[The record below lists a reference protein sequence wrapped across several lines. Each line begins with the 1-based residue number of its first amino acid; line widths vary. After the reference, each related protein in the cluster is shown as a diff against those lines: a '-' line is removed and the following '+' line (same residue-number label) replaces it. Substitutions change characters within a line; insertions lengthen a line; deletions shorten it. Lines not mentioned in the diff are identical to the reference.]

1 MFLTFAFLDE
11 KLVCDI
17 HMVARFEQCFQ
28 YSSSLLPELQ
38 FQKVCQI
45 DCLAQSSEI
54 MV

>member
-17 HMVARFEQCFQ
+17 HSLWAVLSYFQ
-28 YSSSLLPELQ
+28 YSSSILPELQ

-45 DCLAQSSEI
+45 DCLAPSSEI
-54 MV
+54 MG